1 MNNEP
6 SQELLK
12 REFMHALVNVFAC
25 LGATPGFIDVI
36 KQVEE
41 KPFTAQSLAQV
52 NNYAMEVWEGLKGRL
67 NRCYTYTVKTDNNE
81 E

>member
-12 REFMHALVNVFAC
+12 REFMHILVNVFAC
-25 LGATPGFIDVI
+25 IGATSEFIEVI

-41 KPFTAQSLAQV
+41 KPFTQRSIDEARRYGIEL
-52 NNYAMEVWEGLKGRL
+52 YEGLKDRF
-67 NRCYTYTVKTDNNE
+67 NRCYYYTVKRE

>member
-25 LGATPGFIDVI
+25 LGATPEFIDVI

-41 KPFTAQSLAQV
+41 KPFTSQSIIQV
-52 NNYAMEVWEGLKGRL
+52 NNYAMEVWEGLKDRL
-67 NRCYTYTVKTDNNE
+67 NRVYTYSVKTQNDE